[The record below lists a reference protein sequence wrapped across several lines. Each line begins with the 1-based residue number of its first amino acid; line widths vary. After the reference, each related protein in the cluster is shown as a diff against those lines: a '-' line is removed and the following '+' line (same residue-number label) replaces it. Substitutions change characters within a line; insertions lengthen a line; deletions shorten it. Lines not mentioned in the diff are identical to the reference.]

1 MAHSPLM
8 IPHQSSRGGATWFNA
23 VIRRVFRALLALPL
37 QVVAFVRS
45 TGRRSVDPST
55 GLVAPRDSGLARS
68 MIGLAMALVAN
79 VAALVLVFSLARAAY
94 YLFWAA
100 GASPDELARSWGGPS
115 ALGATLVHWLVA
127 GAVIVVSYAVIV
139 FAERR
144 ASEGT

>member
-23 VIRRVFRALLALPL
+23 VIRRVFRALVALPL

-68 MIGLAMALVAN
+68 MIGLAMALAAN
-79 VAALVLVFSLARAAY
+79 VAALVLVFSVARAAY
-94 YLFWAA
+94 YPFWAA
-100 GASPDELARSWGGPS
+100 GASSGELDRSWGGPS
-115 ALGATLVHWLVA
+115 AAGATLVHWLVA
-127 GAVIVVSYAVIV
+127 AAVIVASYAVIV

-144 ASEGT
+144 APEGT